1 MGTARRHSVRIPSAV
16 PQAYAACAHLSLLE
30 FSAKKGG
37 VMRGRGSSRRSSSS
51 RSAHRSSGGRQ
62 GSSKPAYTYQANLKG
77 GKKYIGMATSKS
89 ALQTRIKTQLRGGAG
104 ASSVCRHS
112 KPLSVTK
119 VFKHTNVAA
128 AKKAETARYHSTKAI
143 LGAHKVRGAGHT
155 KAFGK

>member
-1 MGTARRHSVRIPSAV
+1 
-16 PQAYAACAHLSLLE
+16 
-30 FSAKKGG
+30 
-37 VMRGRGSSRRSSSS
+37 MRGRGSSRSSSH
-51 RSAHRSSGGRQ
+51 SAVAAGGRKR
-62 GSSKPAYTYQANLKG
+62 SSKPAYTYQVNLKG

-89 ALQTRIKTQLRGGAG
+89 ALQTRINTQLRGGAG

-143 LGAHKVRGAGHT
+143 LGAHKVRGAARGHT
-155 KAFGK
+155 KAFGKYE